1 MVIPIA
7 VLEERTRAELHCIQ
21 EHLSSFTGRVS
32 IEGWGRAFDEQ
43 LATFRAIE
51 AEWKG
56 KLVDLKIRQNRA
68 DEDLIFGSK
77 HGCTLILQQCL
88 DLGANVNYC
97 DSNNS
102 AALHYAAQAGN
113 AKIVD
118 TLLAN
123 GAYVNIR
130 DDREWT
136 PLHKACVNTKVSIVR
151 SLLRAG
157 ANEGARDR
165 WGATPEKVYLSYGRF
180 QQEIRHLLQR
190 AAERRSWMWVA
201 VLHNRTKQ
209 QEATGGRLKVARRSA
224 RLQEKRMTTEA
235 VNAVDFMV
243 YRAPDLVFSM
253 IFGFL

>member
-1 MVIPIA
+1 MVIPIP
-7 VLEERTRAELHCIQ
+7 VLEERTRAELHRIQ
-21 EHLSSFTGRVS
+21 ELLSALSRRVS
-32 IEGWGRAFDEQ
+32 IERWGRAFDKE
-43 LATFRAIE
+43 LAEIREFE
-51 AEWKG
+51 AKYKG
-56 KLVDLKIRQNRA
+56 DLVDLKKLQSDV
-68 DEDLIFGSK
+68 DENLVDMTKLG
-77 HGCTLILQQCL
+77 HMLHLERVL
-88 DLGANVNYC
+88 ELGANVNYC

-113 AKIVD
+113 AEIVD

-130 DDREWT
+130 DGRKWT

-165 WGATPEKVYLSYGRF
+165 WGATPEKVYRSYGRV

-201 VLHNRTKQ
+201 VLRNRTKKQ
-209 QEATGGRLKVARRSA
+209 GVTGGRLKVARRST

-243 YRAPDLVFSM
+243 YRAPDLVFSK